1 MTLSPIFRSHNAVE
15 ALKSRGYL
23 DRLAPS
29 IAAERAYVDTLHGL
43 LADVIDRRYLADHI
57 VRADDIAFLQEH
69 FFLTLFDSVFR
80 ALGCPAQ
87 RLHTYGLLNLCVKG
101 LVVSGDNL
109 FDNEAKMDLPLALGK
124 GRLFASIMQMLCFD
138 HLVMRILEKHPP
150 GPPEDGAMRYRR
162 DLLNE
167 LAFIGTLEGSEEAGV
182 NSILPMDTM
191 IKQVHEVRG
200 GLLFSLAFIAP
211 RVWEPADQQNRWAI
225 ARRGIARLGTAFQI
239 VDDLTDFEF
248 DLTRR
253 SHNALAARI
262 AHDGTPAEK
271 AAFEPLWAGQQP
283 AAGVVERSFRES
295 ARAVLTRA
303 RIEAERG
310 FVDLAELGFW
320 YPPEDADLFVRAIA
334 GDAGDD
340 RIDALTTRGEGKGG
354 R

>member
-1 MTLSPIFRSHNAVE
+1 MTLSPVFRSQDAVE
-15 ALKSRGYL
+15 ALASRGYL

-29 IAAERAYVDTLHGL
+29 IAAERAYVDALHEL
-43 LADVIDRRYLADHI
+43 LAEVIDGGYLAS
-57 VRADDIAFLQEH
+57 RPRQTDDLSFLQEH

-87 RLHTYGLLNLCVKG
+87 RLHAYGLLNLCVKG

-109 FDNEAKMDLPLALGK
+109 FDNEAKMDLPLALGR
-124 GRLFASIMQMLCFD
+124 GRQFASIMQMLCFD
-138 HLVMRILEKHPP
+138 HLVMRILEKYPP
-150 GPPEDGAMRYRR
+150 GTREDGAVRYRR
-162 DLLNE
+162 DLLSE
-167 LAFIGTLEGSEEAGV
+167 LARIGTLEGSEEAGIDA
-182 NSILPMDTM
+182 ILPIETM
-191 IKQVHEVRG
+191 IEQVHEVRG

-211 RVWEPADQQNRWAI
+211 RIWEPAEHQARWTA

-262 AHDGTPAEK
+262 VHDGTAAEK
-271 AAFEPLWAGQQP
+271 AAFQPLWAGQP
-283 AAGVVERSFRES
+283 ATARVVERSFLES
-295 ARAVLTRA
+295 AKAVLDRA
-303 RIEAERG
+303 RLEAERG
-310 FVDLAELGFW
+310 FIDLAEVGFW

-340 RIDALTTRGEGKGG
+340 RIDALTGAEEG
-354 R
+354 